1 MTMSETAADPSVIKQ
16 TLADLRAATAA
27 VCDVTP
33 LGPPE
38 DFLVVS
44 KAKLAGGWLLLE
56 SVGPPVRYDR
66 TAAHVARGGLDHYQI
81 TLCLDGWM
89 RFVVGRRDITL
100 HPGDI
105 CLNDMA
111 QPNFAELG
119 GSEEKPSR
127 VMTLV
132 VPRQMLAPRLAHP
145 DSVSGMML
153 AADDRRARLLADQFD
168 ELRQQP
174 DSDGSA
180 GDTKTV
186 VEIMCDLVAEAAGR
200 SADAHGANGHAE
212 RRLLLTAI
220 KQHIG
225 DHLESDAV
233 GTEDLIRRF
242 GVSRAS
248 LYRLF
253 EPDGGIAH
261 YVQDQRL
268 SRALRLLIAPQA
280 RGKRLISLALDLQ
293 FSGDSSFVRAFRR
306 QFGMTPGEFRELSE
320 AWLRKP
326 AVDVGPGEMI
336 NQLGEL
342 N

>member
-1 MTMSETAADPSVIKQ
+1 MSETAADPSVIKQ

-119 GSEEKPSR
+119 GSDEKPSR

-153 AADDRRARLLADQFD
+153 AADDRRARLLSDQFN
-168 ELRQQP
+168 ELWQQP

-186 VEIMCDLVAEAAGR
+186 VEVMCDLVAEAAGR
-200 SADAHGANGHAE
+200 SAHAHGANGRAE
-212 RRLLLTAI
+212 RRLLLAAI
-220 KQHIG
+220 KQHID

-233 GTEDLIRRF
+233 STEDIIRRF

-253 EPDGGIAH
+253 GPDGGVAH

-268 SRALRLLIAPQA
+268 NRALRLLIAPQA
-280 RGKRLISLALDLQ
+280 RGARLINLALDLQ

-326 AVDVGPGEMI
+326 AVDVGPGEML
-336 NQLGEL
+336 NQLGEW